1 MAKNNY
7 IKLLTDP
14 LIKGNPVFVLLLGL
28 CPTLGVTNSAI
39 NGMAMGLATLVVL
52 SCSNVIISAIK
63 NLIPAKVRI
72 PAYIIVI
79 ATLVTIVQMVMQ
91 GYLPDLYAVL
101 GLFLPLIVV
110 NCIILGRAESFAS
123 KNGVFPSLLDGIGNG
138 LGFTLALTV
147 LGAIRE
153 ILGNGSFFG
162 LQLTPPT
169 FQPAL
174 IFILAPGAFITI
186 GFIIATQN
194 FIKMKKEG

>member
-123 KNGVFPSLLDGIGNG
+123 KNGIFPSLLDGIGNG

-162 LQLTPPT
+162 LQLTPPE